1 MYTQKYTKKIVDRY
15 KGNSMDIFVNDRKL
29 GGIGKPLSEIINNNI
44 MYRVNKEASP
54 YA

>member
-1 MYTQKYTKKIVDRY
+1 MYTQKYTKKIVERD
-15 KGNSMDIFVNDRKL
+15 KGNSMYISANDRKL

-44 MYRVNKEASP
+44 MYRVNKEAGP